1 MQYTHIT
8 YGRLLD
14 RYFELE
20 FRNSVDNRGRR
31 ASTISIYLLR
41 FTVCHDW
48 ELEWKY
54 VYRNMLLCI

>member
-41 FTVCHDW
+41 FTVRHDW
-48 ELEWKY
+48 ELKWKY
-54 VYRNMLLCI
+54 V